1 MASHEL
7 PVCVVKRFRRNPPPE
22 VDLTPAQ
29 SATVTGSD
37 LGSFSLVTGDVRAS
51 HGLDLQQDDADLG
64 SEHDVLSSIPPV
76 NLFGTDSDDDL
87 QFQPRWDEVGEYDF
101 NYQPGGL
108 LDPWATSLRRSS
120 CFGTTSPGA
129 LPPPRLR
136 TRSFTA
142 PTFTDA
148 SALWKP
154 PVPVQKSRASL
165 YPVTQLVP
173 GSNNVPVLRTPTLQ
187 VAPSAMPVVRQHGS
201 GSSLQEPS
209 TSMQQAWS
217 EAKSGLIQQ
226 WFEILA
232 QMDEASGLFATT
244 QQSAHCD
251 DHRRRVIEKFA
262 PTTLQSYFR
271 IWTRWFDF
279 AVQLNASPFNPA
291 PVFLADFL
299 AEHAHGPLGVAT
311 AYYKGL
317 SWMARQAQ
325 LPAVFDA
332 LQSSVCKAYLHSSVI
347 CEKRESAPLPLSFV
361 VYLEKLVI
369 SKTTPASEILQL
381 GSLLFLIWSS
391 LRWSDALWI
400 APDTITIQ
408 NHAMFAISAHTKT
421 TNRGMPVACY
431 AYGLMGQQGGTSW
444 AQAWLNV
451 VHQAVHDTKQLYP
464 SFAVDFLLTEVG
476 TSMDKPLF
484 LKPMPRD
491 RGLHLIR
498 FWLCKCFEAHQREAK
513 PEDFHL
519 LGTHSCKTTLLSW
532 AQQLQLPLEQRQ
544 LQGHHRSQLNGSV
557 ALYSRNDTLPALILL
572 QSIAQRIAEGFR
584 PLRPL
589 LRGGAP
595 SLPDFRIQVP
605 PWKPL
610 AFVTESKEAVDTI
623 PPAAE
628 DTSAC
633 APLAAEAEN
642 SDFSEDDVDEQPQPL
657 QDVDTPEEFAYLVNP
672 ITKVAHLAV
681 TCDTT
686 DRAFCFEDKHGQTFR
701 TGCGAR
707 PNAISGD
714 LIFTQELP
722 PGARLCLRRACAK
735 FASSSE

>member
-1 MASHEL
+1 MHCGMDSFDL
-7 PVCVVKRFRRNPPPE
+7 PVCIVKRFRKNPHPAVE
-22 VDLTPAQ
+22 MTPAQ
-29 SATVTGSD
+29 SVTVPGSE
-37 LGSFSLVTGDVRAS
+37 LGSFSLITGDLRAS
-51 HGLDLQQDDADLG
+51 QGLDLQSNDPDLSVEQDD
-64 SEHDVLSSIPPV
+64 VSSITPV
-76 NLFGTDSDDDL
+76 DLFGADPDEDL
-87 QFQPRWDEVGEYDF
+87 QFQPRWNEVGEYDF
-101 NYQPGGL
+101 NYQPGGS
-108 LDPWATSLRRSS
+108 LDPWATSRRRSS
-120 CFGTTSPGA
+120 CFGTTTSGA
-129 LPPPRLR
+129 LPPPQLK

-142 PTFTDA
+142 PTFTEA

-154 PVPVQKSRASL
+154 PKPLQKSRASL
-165 YPVTQLVP
+165 HPSTQLVP
-173 GSNNVPVLRTPTLQ
+173 GSNKMPVLRTPTLQ
-187 VAPSAMPVVRQHGS
+187 VTPPALPVVRHCS
-201 GSSLQEPS
+201 VGSSLQEPS

-226 WFEILA
+226 WLEILA

-244 QQSAHCD
+244 KHSAHCD
-251 DHRRRVIEKFA
+251 DHRCRVIQKFA

-279 AVQLNASPFNPA
+279 AVQLNESPFNPA

-325 LPAVFDA
+325 LPAIFDA
-332 LQSSVCKAYLHSSVI
+332 LQSSVCKSYLHSSVI

-361 VYLEKLVI
+361 VYLERLVV
-369 SKTTPASEILQL
+369 SKTTPASDVLQL

-400 APDTITIQ
+400 APDTITLQ

-431 AYGLMGQQGGTSW
+431 AYGLMGQQSGTSW
-444 AQAWLNV
+444 GQAWLNV

-476 TSMDKPLF
+476 TSTDKPLF

-498 FWLCKCFEAHQREAK
+498 FWLCRCFVAHQREAQ
-513 PEDFHL
+513 PADFHL

-557 ALYSRNDTLPALILL
+557 ALYSRNDKLPALML
-572 QSIAQRIAEGFR
+572 QCTIAQRIAEGFR

-595 SLPDFRIQVP
+595 SLPDFQIQVP

-610 AFVTESKEAVDTI
+610 AFVHESKDAGDTKI
-623 PPAAE
+623 PTAE
-628 DTSAC
+628 EPSAG
-633 APLAAEAEN
+633 APPDDDGEN
-642 SDFSEDDVDEQPQPL
+642 SEFSEDEVDEQPHPVSEVEIP
-657 QDVDTPEEFAYLVNP
+657 DEFAYLVNP
-672 ITKVAHLAV
+672 LTKVAHLAV
-681 TCDTT
+681 TCDSA
-686 DRAFCFEDKHGQTFR
+686 DRAFCYEDKHGQTF
-701 TGCGAR
+701 
-707 PNAISGD
+707 
-714 LIFTQELP
+714 
-722 PGARLCLRRACAK
+722 
-735 FASSSE
+735 